1 MTEPEPQNA
10 QQPQADQSQAAPRQQ
25 ADQQQSAPQHPGEQY
40 PQPQFTFTPQPPM
53 PIKNHVGWAIAG
65 ILLFWPLGI
74 PALIKCVE
82 VAPLW
87 YQGNYRGA
95 EDSSRAAKSWGK
107 AGVIAGAVLYG
118 LLLVFMIAYIVFMF
132 YMFSTMQQDMQRF

>member
-1 MTEPEPQNA
+1 MTEQSEPQNA
-10 QQPQADQSQAAPRQQ
+10 QQPQVEQPQAGP
-25 ADQQQSAPQHPGEQY
+25 PQVEQPQGGEQF
-40 PQPQFTFTPQPPM
+40 PQPQFAFTPQPPM

-118 LLLVFMIAYIVFMF
+118 LLLVFMIAYMVFMF
-132 YMFSTMQQDMQRF
+132 YMFSSMQQEMRGL